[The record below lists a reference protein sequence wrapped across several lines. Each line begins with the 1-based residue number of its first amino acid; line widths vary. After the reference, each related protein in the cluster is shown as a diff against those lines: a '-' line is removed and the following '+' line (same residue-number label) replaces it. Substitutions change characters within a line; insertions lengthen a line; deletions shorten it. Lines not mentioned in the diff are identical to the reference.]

1 MIRRPPR
8 STLFP
13 YTTLFRS
20 RYGVVE
26 FDATGRAV
34 GLAEKPAR
42 PRSPYAVTGLYF
54 YDHQVVEIAAGL
66 TPSARG
72 ELEITDVNAEDLP
85 RGQLQGEKRG
95 RGGARRGTGAHEARL
110 R

>member
-42 PRSPYAVTGLYF
+42 PRSPYAMTGLYF

-72 ELEITDVNAEDLP
+72 GLEVTDGNAEDLP
-85 RGQLQGEKRG
+85 RGPPQVEKPG
-95 RGGARRGTGAHEARL
+95 PGSAGVAAGAPG
-110 R
+110 